1 MNLKL
6 IQGGLVDETIKKQ
19 QEKEKHKTAVF
30 RIFEKVFSA
39 LFLMFS
45 IAVFG
50 FSLEIK
56 INENQPISR
65 TAVKV
70 VVSQSMS
77 EKEKSN
83 KYLFDNNL
91 NNQVEMFD
99 LIVMNPLPNEEEI
112 KLYDVVVYETQGQ
125 MVLHRIVEIK
135 DVDEEYN
142 VKRYIFKGDA
152 NKEADKTPV
161 LYSQMRGIY
170 RGNRIQYLGSFVIFI
185 NSPAGYLCIFL
196 IVVTLIAYP
205 LIERKLVKEIKRRLA
220 IVENKS
226 FPNIE
231 DSDDKTEE
239 ISFII
244 NHEASTKN
252 NIKILEFDGLE
263 NSSFDEKVSKLNEKQ
278 EEYYLDISLHASLIA
293 GVKRIK
299 KEYFEE
305 YKIGSNLL
313 VKFEIHNGII
323 RCFFNQNILEAIPAS
338 LDIIDEKSLNE
349 ARENITRTSILI
361 KKRNSKKKNPLSGL
375 EWRE

>member
-135 DVDEEYN
+135 DPDEEYN

>member
-1 MNLKL
+1 
-6 IQGGLVDETIKKQ
+6 
-19 QEKEKHKTAVF
+19 
-30 RIFEKVFSA
+30 
-39 LFLMFS
+39 
-45 IAVFG
+45 
-50 FSLEIK
+50 
-56 INENQPISR
+56 
-65 TAVKV
+65 
-70 VVSQSMS
+70 
-77 EKEKSN
+77 
-83 KYLFDNNL
+83 
-91 NNQVEMFD
+91 
-99 LIVMNPLPNEEEI
+99 MNPLPKEEEI

-135 DVDEEYN
+135 DADEEYN

-278 EEYYLDISLHASLIA
+278 EEYYLDISLHASLIT

-323 RCFFNQNILEAIPAS
+323 RCFFNQNILDAIPAS

-361 KKRNSKKKNPLSGL
+361 KKKNSKKKNPLSGL